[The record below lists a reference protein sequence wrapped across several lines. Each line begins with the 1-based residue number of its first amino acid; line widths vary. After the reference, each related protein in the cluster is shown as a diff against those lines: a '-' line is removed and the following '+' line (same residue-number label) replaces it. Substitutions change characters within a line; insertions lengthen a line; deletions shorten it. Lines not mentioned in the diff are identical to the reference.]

1 MIIRVAQGMYWAWRS
16 AFVAQLRQILGEKA
30 IILANSAGAVSD
42 PSLSGITI
50 EMESCVGGA
59 PALQHCADALEGQRA
74 ATIAAGR
81 KPVSALW
88 LTHSEAMSAAQQC
101 ADVAALQ
108 QKYPWVTAGTDFF
121 DGSHVV
127 CPK

>member
-50 EMESCVGGA
+50 EMVKKRHFLRHLCIKCIISPRQARDKHRENSKKSGVSHRKAASAGRPPCSTAQMRSRGR
-59 PALQHCADALEGQRA
+59 GQR
-74 ATIAAGR
+74 R
-81 KPVSALW
+81 
-88 LTHSEAMSAAQQC
+88 
-101 ADVAALQ
+101 
-108 QKYPWVTAGTDFF
+108 
-121 DGSHVV
+121 
-127 CPK
+127 